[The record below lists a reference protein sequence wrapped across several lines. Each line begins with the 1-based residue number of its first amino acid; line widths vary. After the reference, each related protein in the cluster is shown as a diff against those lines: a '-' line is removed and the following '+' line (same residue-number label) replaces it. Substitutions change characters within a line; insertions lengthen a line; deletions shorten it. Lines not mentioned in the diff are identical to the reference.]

1 MKLKIKL
8 IAMFFIAAV
17 ITYSSC
23 TKTKYSFG
31 EIKTPSDLK
40 LTTTITGVDAADPA
54 GSGAGTVAITVSAI
68 NAITYNIDFGDGNK
82 QIVSSGV
89 ITYKYNN
96 PGTFDYTIT
105 VNAVGTGGATSTI
118 SKKIT
123 VFVAYTIPP
132 AIVEGL
138 TGGSSRTWVT
148 DREAPGHVG
157 VGPTNT
163 FTPDYYAA
171 TPNQRADCLY
181 DDEITFTKD
190 ANGNILMSVN
200 NKGQSFV
207 IAASTAYYGKAGGD
221 NCYDIDESGSKKLV
235 FMDAT
240 SGSNSGN
247 STMVQFMV
255 PGNGL
260 INFGTGANTYEILSI
275 SDTNISLR
283 NIGIDG
289 LAWYQ
294 KLKVK

>member
-1 MKLKIKL
+1 MKFNIKL
-8 IAMFFIAAV
+8 IAIFFAAAAIV
-17 ITYSSC
+17 YSSC
-23 TKTKYSFG
+23 TKQKYQFG
-31 EIKTPSDLK
+31 SIKTPADLK
-40 LTTTITGVDAADPA
+40 LTATITGADAANPA
-54 GSGAGTVAITVSAI
+54 GSGAGTVAIAVTAS

-105 VNAVGTGGATSTI
+105 VNAVGTGGVTSTI

-123 VFVAYTIPP
+123 VYVAYTIPP
-132 AIVEGL
+132 AIVSGL

-148 DREAPGHVG
+148 DRTAPGHVG

-171 TPNQRADCLY
+171 SPNQRADCLY

-190 ANGNILMSVN
+190 TNGNIIMTID

-207 IAASTAYYGKAGGD
+207 IAASTAHYGVSGGD
-221 NCYDIDESGSKKLV
+221 NCYAIDETGAKKLV
-235 FMDAT
+235 FMDAS

-247 STMVQFMV
+247 STMVQFVV

-260 INFGTGANTYEILSI
+260 INFGTGGNTYEILSI